1 MHWRTVVGQ
10 IAPLGVVP
18 VDGRLHR
25 VAMSYPTGPRG
36 VGDAD
41 DPDTPRDDGA
51 AHAGREQEWAMGET
65 LWATPEENEPARG
78 RAIPA
83 FVSGALA
90 GILVLGLIWAATS
103 VLRDTGTAT
112 RPAATTPVASN
123 AAAAAEP
130 TWQAEALRP
139 PSRTDRC
146 RQADTDLAV
155 PLRAAAPALDQW
167 EVHVGAMNKLVVGA
181 ITPQQAS
188 AFWSQTRAGAERN
201 LARFDS
207 ASRRVR
213 LAGVDCLPPST
224 LSHAPGALRAC
235 AQHIVREQRTLE
247 AARTALQTWRTHI
260 RDMKMLDMGHL
271 SPAVATRL
279 WLANWH
285 RGVRE
290 LRTYRTATRA
300 MDGLATC

>member
-1 MHWRTVVGQ
+1 
-10 IAPLGVVP
+10 
-18 VDGRLHR
+18 
-25 VAMSYPTGPRG
+25 
-36 VGDAD
+36 
-41 DPDTPRDDGA
+41 
-51 AHAGREQEWAMGET
+51 MGET
-65 LWATPEENEPARG
+65 LWAAPEEHEEPAGG

-83 FVSGALA
+83 FVAGALA
-90 GILVLGLIWAATS
+90 GILVLGLIWAATV
-103 VLRDTGTAT
+103 VLRDNGAPT

-146 RQADTDLAV
+146 RRADTDLAV

-188 AFWSQTRAGAERN
+188 AFWSQTRTGAERN
-201 LARFDS
+201 LAHFDS
-207 ASRRVR
+207 VSRRAR
-213 LAGVDCLPPST
+213 LAGVDCLPPGT
-224 LSHAPGALRAC
+224 LSHASGALRAC
-235 AQHIVREQRTLE
+235 AQHVVRERRTLE

>member
-1 MHWRTVVGQ
+1 
-10 IAPLGVVP
+10 
-18 VDGRLHR
+18 
-25 VAMSYPTGPRG
+25 

-41 DPDTPRDDGA
+41 DSDTPPNDGA
-51 AHAGREQEWAMGET
+51 APTGREQEWAMGET
-65 LWATPEENEPARG
+65 LWATAEESEEPAGR

-90 GILVLGLIWAATS
+90 GILVLGLIWAATA
-103 VLRDTGTAT
+103 VLRDTGTGT
-112 RPAATTPVASN
+112 RPAATIPVAST
-123 AAAAAEP
+123 ATADAEP
-130 TWQAEALRP
+130 TREVEALRP

-146 RQADTDLAV
+146 RQADEDLAA

-167 EVHVGAMNKLVVGA
+167 EIHVGAMNKLVVGA
-181 ITPQQAS
+181 ITPQQAG

-201 LARFDS
+201 LANFDS

-213 LAGVDCLPPST
+213 IAGVDCPRPST
-224 LSHAPGALRAC
+224 LSHASRALRAC
-235 AQHIVREQRTLE
+235 AQHVVREQRGLE
-247 AARTALQTWRTHI
+247 TARTALQTWRTHI
-260 RDMKMLDMGHL
+260 RHMKMLDMGHL
-271 SPAVATRL
+271 SPDVATRL